1 MKISRPVIYLAVAS
15 VVGYA
20 AFVYLTPPT
29 VLKKNLNSKVSQ
41 NQAKNMDGILPEDY
55 DLTFQGVVA
64 LDRDIFKPLIVRTT
78 NMDNQGDRTFGQGG
92 WRLTG
97 ITMLDGKRNALL
109 ESANGDLASLSLG
122 QVWEGYLVTAINETD
137 VTLKTP
143 DGKREKLQFIDTT
156 VTEAPA
162 VKISLTPD
170 ASVPPNQQLQTAPQ
184 PLQPAPNPQPAVGN
198 APEQGR
204 RGRRQGNR

>member
-1 MKISRPVIYLAVAS
+1 MIYLAVTS

-29 VLKKNLNSKVSQ
+29 VLKKNPISKVSR
-41 NQAKNMDGILPEDY
+41 NQAKDVDGILPEDY
-55 DLTFQGVVA
+55 DLTFQSVKA

-78 NMDNQGDRTFGQGG
+78 NVDSQGDRSFGQGG

-97 ITMLDGKRNALL
+97 ITMLDGKRNAVL

-143 DGKREKLQFIDTT
+143 DGKREKLQFIDST
-156 VTEAPA
+156 VTETPV
-162 VKISLTPD
+162 VKISLIPE
-170 ASVPPNQQLQTAPQ
+170 ASAPPNQQLQTAPLT
-184 PLQPAPNPQPAVGN
+184 LQPVPNPQPAVGN